1 MPLSNPVER
10 DLSHTRHVVCRGYK
24 RKDGLWDVEAHLTDT
39 KTYDM
44 TMSERTNGKIPA
56 GEPLHEMA
64 IRITVDLDLNI
75 LEAEAVMDHTPFRM
89 CPSIAER
96 FKQLAGLQIAPG
108 FTKKTRELFGS
119 TQGCTHLLELL
130 GPLATTA
137 FQATH
142 QERQYMEDWHT
153 GSENPPPMLNSCHAF
168 AEHSEV
174 IKNHWPAHF
183 KPQERSGE

>member
-1 MPLSNPVER
+1 MPLPTPVER
-10 DLSHTRHVVCRGYK
+10 ALSHTRQVTCRGYK
-24 RKDGLWDVEAHLTDT
+24 RHDGLWDIEAYLVDT

-44 TMSERTNGKIPA
+44 EMSERENGVIKA

-75 LEAEAVMDHTPFRM
+75 LDAVAVMDNTPFRM
-89 CPSIAER
+89 CPGIAEH
-96 FKQLAGLQIAPG
+96 FKALIGLQIAPG
-108 FTKKTRELFGS
+108 FTRKTRDLFGGIH
-119 TQGCTHLLELL
+119 GCTHLLELL

-153 GSENPPPMLNSCHAF
+153 GHNPPPMLNSCHAF
-168 AEHSEV
+168 DEGSEV
-174 IKNHWPAHF
+174 VRTHWPAHY
-183 KPQERSGE
+183 KPHDSQQD

>member
-1 MPLSNPVER
+1 MPLPAPVER
-10 DLSHTRHVVCRGYK
+10 SLSHTRKVTCRGYK
-24 RKDGLWDVEAHLTDT
+24 RKDGLWDIEATLVDT

-44 TMSERTNGKIPA
+44 AMSERENGVIKA

-75 LEAEAVMDHTPFRM
+75 LEAHAAMDNTPFRL

-96 FKQLAGLQIAPG
+96 FQLLAGLQIAPG
-108 FTKKTRELFGS
+108 FTRKTRELFGG

-153 GSENPPPMLNSCHAF
+153 GSNPPPMLNSCHAF
-168 AEHSEV
+168 DESSDV
-174 IKNHWPAHF
+174 VRVHWPAHY
-183 KPQERSGE
+183 KPRDTDQK